1 MPSYLLRCGRFEID
15 LTRPR
20 IMGIV
25 NLTDDSV
32 SGDGL
37 GADTARAIAHGRRL
51 VEEGA
56 DMLDIGGESSRPG
69 AEPVSLEQELAR
81 VIPVLE
87 GLRDCGVPLS
97 VDTLKPAVMQAALD
111 AGADMINDIAA
122 LQNPG
127 ALEAVA
133 QSRCALCLMH
143 MQGEPRTMQQA
154 PHYTDV
160 LGEVRDFLAQ
170 RVTVARAAGIDKNRI
185 LIDPGFGFGKTLEH
199 NLTLLRGLAQL
210 VVDELKGY
218 PLLVGLSRKSMLGQL
233 TGRPPEARLPAS
245 LAAALLA
252 VKNGAAIVRVH
263 DVAATR
269 DVLTLLQALENK
281 ETHHEP

>member
-25 NLTDDSV
+25 NLTDDSF

-69 AEPVSLEQELAR
+69 ALPISQEQELAR
-81 VIPVLE
+81 VLPVLE

-97 VDTLKPAVMQAALD
+97 IDTLKPAVMQAALA
-111 AGADMINDIAA
+111 AGADMINDITA

-133 QSRCALCLMH
+133 ASQCAVCLMH
-143 MQGEPRTMQQA
+143 MQGEPRTMQAA
-154 PHYTDV
+154 PRYADV
-160 LGEVRDFLAQ
+160 VTEVGAFLES
-170 RVTVARAAGIDKNRI
+170 RVLVANAAGIEPER
-185 LIDPGFGFGKTLEH
+185 LLLDPGFGFGKTLAH
-199 NLTLLRGLAQL
+199 NLALLRQL
-210 VVDELKGY
+210 DQLRIRNL

-233 TGRPPEARLPAS
+233 TGRPPEARMPATLAAS
-245 LAAALLA
+245 LLALQR
-252 VKNGAAIVRVH
+252 GASIVRVH
-263 DVAATR
+263 DVAAMR
-269 DVLTLLQALENK
+269 DAITLLESV
-281 ETHHEP
+281 ETQQ

>member
-1 MPSYLLRCGRFEID
+1 MPPFLLRCGRFEID
-15 LTRPR
+15 LTHPR

-25 NLTDDSV
+25 NLTDSL

-69 AEPVSLEQELAR
+69 ALPISQEQELAR
-81 VIPVLE
+81 VLPVLE

-97 VDTLKPAVMQAALD
+97 IDTLKPAVIQAALA
-111 AGADMINDIAA
+111 AGADMINDITA

-133 QSRCALCLMH
+133 ASQCAVCLMH
-143 MQGEPRTMQQA
+143 MQGNPRTMQAA
-154 PHYTDV
+154 PHYADV
-160 LGEVRDFLAQ
+160 VAEVGAFLES
-170 RVTVARAAGIDKNRI
+170 RVLVANAAGIEPER
-185 LIDPGFGFGKTLEH
+185 LLLDPGFGFGKTLAH
-199 NLTLLRGLAQL
+199 NLALLRQL
-210 VVDELKGY
+210 DQLRIRNL

-233 TGRPPEARLPAS
+233 TGRPPEARMPATLAAS
-245 LAAALLA
+245 LLALQR
-252 VKNGAAIVRVH
+252 GASIVRVH
-263 DVAATR
+263 DVAAMR
-269 DVLTLLQALENK
+269 DAITLLESV
-281 ETHHEP
+281 ETQQ